1 MKKSTSRS
9 IHAKKLRRAVSTVLL
24 ASKNKNLEDIV
35 SIIRGVAADFEL
47 EPSYLYGE
55 CRESLVGMGMA
66 R

>member
-24 ASKNKNLEDIV
+24 AAQDKSLSDIV
-35 SIIRGVAADFEL
+35 SVIRGVAADFGL
-47 EPSYLYGE
+47 EPSDLYQE
-55 CRESLVGMGMA
+55 CRESFVGMGMA